1 MALREC
7 ERCGYP
13 TTGAVCAFCRMWD
26 AVYRR
31 AKKRKLLPE
40 EVSFRP
46 RVKPLRAG

>member
-31 AKKRKLLPE
+31 AKKRRLLPE
-40 EVSFRP
+40 EAVFHPKAPVAR
-46 RVKPLRAG
+46 G